1 MHHVAMLTPLL
12 ATALI
17 AISAASLYFHYYNA
31 RNAGWL
37 LKFNQMELATMA
49 RRGEQNMG
57 IDCAVMGFGMG
68 LHNLNFLP
76 DWIVFWVGLLI
87 VAFRAW
93 ILFITIKRSQRIF
106 SFKWKQIRKDVEA
119 LTD

>member
-1 MHHVAMLTPLL
+1 MHHVPMLTPFL
-12 ATALI
+12 AVALI
-17 AISAASLYFHYYNA
+17 AISGASLYFHWYNS

-57 IDCAVMGFGMG
+57 LDCAVMGFGMG

-76 DWIVFWVGLLI
+76 EAVIFWVGLAI
-87 VAFRAW
+87 VLFRGY
-93 ILFITIKRSQRIF
+93 ILAMTIKRARRIY
-106 SFKWKQIRKDVEA
+106 SFKWTQIREDYDA